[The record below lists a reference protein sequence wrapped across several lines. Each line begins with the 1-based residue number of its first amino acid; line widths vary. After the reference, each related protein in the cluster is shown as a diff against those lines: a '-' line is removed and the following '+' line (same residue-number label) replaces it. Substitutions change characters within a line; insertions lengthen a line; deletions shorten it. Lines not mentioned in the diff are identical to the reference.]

1 MTLPAALAELVLQ
14 HATGSRCAHYLRHAG
29 GQIALGNGV
38 AERDG
43 IRLCV
48 GVGEV
53 DNK

>member
-1 MTLPAALAELVLQ
+1 MMLPVALAELVLQ

-29 GQIALGNGV
+29 GQIALADGV

-43 IRLCV
+43 IRVCV
-48 GVGEV
+48 GVDEV

>member
-1 MTLPAALAELVLQ
+1 MMLPEALAEVVWQ

-29 GQIALGNGV
+29 AQISLANGA

-43 IRLCV
+43 IRVYV
-48 GVGEV
+48 GVEEV